1 MRCRM
6 KNGSGKGAANG
17 SAATTFPD
25 ILNGGGNGK
34 LPFRLLCHQIKG
46 FTSATRLGDFLKF
59 LATNL
64 LQKSSQ
70 NIWKTVRD
78 F

>member
-1 MRCRM
+1 MKQDFETIHSIRSRM

-34 LPFRLLCHQIKG
+34 YSKKL
-46 FTSATRLGDFLKF
+46 
-59 LATNL
+59 
-64 LQKSSQ
+64 
-70 NIWKTVRD
+70 
-78 F
+78 